1 MILSINYEI
10 KNNTNN
16 YLNHFKQQ
24 QLLNIEEVLSIDNMF
39 DTTAKLIKCKVCLF
53 NFADNSPTEH
63 RNHYNCHTRN
73 QYDYYYVY

>member
-53 NFADNSPTEH
+53 VVVELKLKKIKFFL
-63 RNHYNCHTRN
+63 YI
-73 QYDYYYVY
+73 YKFYFY